1 MVIIMRKF
9 ATFLFIIFIFICLY
23 SFYSKKTLTVTS
35 FNESK
40 RYDLYTL
47 SYPNGLSFS
56 LYETIFRDL
65 NNDDYHIISYKI
77 HNNYRDSI
85 NAQINKITISKGNY
99 LLALDEYLKE
109 YKNILYKYELYSEI
123 DKINRSDFLIK
134 EITIYSNYDV
144 YQKLSQSN

>member
-1 MVIIMRKF
+1 M
-9 ATFLFIIFIFICLY
+9 
-23 SFYSKKTLTVTS
+23 
-35 FNESK
+35 
-40 RYDLYTL
+40 

-134 EITIYSNYDV
+134 EIIIYSNYDV